1 MHYTQSS
8 LGDAT
13 SNGYD
18 DTGYAIDLSPPP
30 LVTVDLSDAMAKAMN
45 DTAPGIL
52 DKAAAI
58 KMPGEDTIAAI
69 SRAMTGLT
77 MTLQQRELMNLNIER
92 AKKGLPPIDI
102 SQYSGVGVNVG
113 LSSSTQQMILML
125 GGGLLL
131 YMLLAKK

>member
-1 MHYTQSS
+1 MSDMMNPDGTYTINV
-8 LGDAT
+8 D
-13 SNGYD
+13 
-18 DTGYAIDLSPPP
+18 SPP
-30 LVTVDLSDAMAKAMN
+30 LQFVDLSDAMQITMEQ
-45 DTAPGIL
+45 TAPGIL

-113 LSSSTQQMILML
+113 LSSSTQQMVLML
-125 GGGLLL
+125 GAGLLI
-131 YMLLAKK
+131 YSLLSKKR